1 MANQPL
7 VHKRVLGPWMLTALV
22 AGNMIGSG
30 IFYLP
35 TELAGFGSISL
46 LSWLFTSAGAILL
59 ALVFARLGMLLP
71 RVGGPYAYTREAFG
85 EFVGFQMAY
94 NYWIALVVGNGAIA
108 VAFVG
113 YLGVFFPVLNDNH
126 VLSFFVCVISVW
138 SMAILN
144 IMGVRWAGAMQL
156 LTTIL
161 KITPLLLIGIFGTI
175 LLKPHF
181 LPAFNTS
188 GHSNIFAFS
197 GAATLTLWAFVG
209 LESATVPAEDVENP
223 KRNIPRAT
231 IYGTLIAAVVYILG
245 TLAVMGQVPP
255 DQLAHSTAP
264 FADAGKALFG
274 PIGGDMVAIGA
285 IISSFGAL
293 IGWTLLTG
301 QIPMAAARD
310 GIFPKMFAKET
321 KNGTPAN
328 ALIVSSILLTI
339 LLMLTLNKGLIKQFQ
354 FVTLLATLATV
365 IPYFFTAMAELVIFI
380 KDRYLIAGEKILGS
394 IIIAI
399 LAGVYAFWMIIGS
412 GEDTVFYGA
421 LLFFSSAPVYV
432 WMKHKEHQ

>member
-1 MANQPL
+1 MNDKPIT
-7 VHKRVLGPWMLTALV
+7 HKRVLGPWMLTALV

-46 LSWLFTSAGAILL
+46 LSWVFTSAGALLL

-126 VLSFFVCVISVW
+126 VLSFIICVASVW
-138 SMAILN
+138 MMAILN

-161 KITPLLLIGIFGTI
+161 KLTPLLMIGIIGT
-175 LLKPHF
+175 LFLKPHV
-181 LPAFNTS
+181 LPHFNTS

-197 GAATLTLWAFVG
+197 GAATLTLWAFIG

-231 IYGTLIAAVVYILG
+231 IYGTLIAALVYILG
-245 TLAVMGQVPP
+245 TLAVMGQVPA

-264 FADAGKALFG
+264 FADAAKVLFG
-274 PIGGDMVAIGA
+274 PWGEYMVAIGA

-301 QIPMAAARD
+301 QIPLAAARD
-310 GIFPKMFAKET
+310 GIFPKMFAQET
-321 KNGTPAN
+321 KNGTPKN
-328 ALIVSSILLTI
+328 ALLVSTILLTI
-339 LLMLTLNKGLIKQFQ
+339 LLLLTLNKGLIKQFQ

-380 KDRYLIAGEKILGS
+380 KDRYLIAGEKIVGS
-394 IIIAI
+394 VIIAI
-399 LAGVYAFWMIIGS
+399 LAGIYSFWMIMGS

-421 LLFFSSAPVYV
+421 LLFFTSVPVYV
-432 WMKHKEHQ
+432 WMKHREHK